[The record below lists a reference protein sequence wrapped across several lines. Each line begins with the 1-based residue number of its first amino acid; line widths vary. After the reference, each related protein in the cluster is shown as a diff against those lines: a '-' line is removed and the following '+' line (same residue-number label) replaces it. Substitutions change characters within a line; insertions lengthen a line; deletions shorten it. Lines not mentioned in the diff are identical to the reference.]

1 VAILYSLRSA
11 VSKPLDS
18 KCAQAVNPDIV
29 KHWFDLVK
37 EHTKI
42 GQGTSTR
49 VKYVPKKPAHP
60 KKANIEKEV
69 DRDDNS
75 RV

>member
-1 VAILYSLRSA
+1 MNLWELAIHINDLNISKDCQRICGNFYSLQSA
-11 VSKPLDS
+11 ASKPLDS

-42 GQGTSTR
+42 GLMQ
-49 VKYVPKKPAHP
+49 
-60 KKANIEKEV
+60 N
-69 DRDDNS
+69 
-75 RV
+75 